1 MKKLILIPLLLVSSV
16 AFAGVGVELEVV
28 DVREIYTQRA
38 VSVPVEVDQEYCYTE
53 NQYRR
58 NSRGM
63 LEKITDGGFGSTGG
77 LLGTAAGVAIVDE
90 LGGNDATKI
99 IGGLLGNKIGNDIS
113 DKRRNDRDITRCEI
127 KTVTKYE
134 RRYEDHLDH
143 YLITVKLDTDPLK
156 RNTKQF
162 KVKRNFAPAVG
173 DTIRVQISVW

>member
-16 AFAGVGVELEVV
+16 AFAAVNVEMEVV
-28 DVREIYTQRA
+28 DVREIYTQRT
-38 VSVPVEVDQEYCYTE
+38 VSVPVEVDQEYCYSE

-63 LEKITDGGFGSTGG
+63 LEKITTGGFGSTGG

-90 LGGNDATKI
+90 LGGNDVTKI

-113 DKRRNDRDITRCEI
+113 DRRRNKRDGTRCEI
-127 KTVTKYE
+127 RTITKYE

-143 YLITVKLDTDPLK
+143 YLITVEMD
-156 RNTKQF
+156 NQGYSKQF

-173 DTIRVQISVW
+173 DTLRVQISVW